1 MEEIRDKKAIKHAEK
16 KQQNV
21 KSKSFSINN
30 ISVNGLNSSVK
41 RHRLAEW
48 IKKKKKKP
56 TIHLYVVY
64 KRLTLDKGQK

>member
-1 MEEIRDKKAIKHAEK
+1 MEEIRGKKATKHAEK

-30 ISVNGLNSSVK
+30 LSVNGLNSSVK

-48 IKKKKKKP
+48 IKEKK
-56 TIHLYVVY
+56 TRFICMLSM
-64 KRLTLDKGQK
+64 RLTLDKGQK